1 MSEAPHVQLQAQV
14 PPQHRQQHVLTVA
27 VGRRHRR
34 ICSHQQLCCACHASC
49 HAWEHLDVHPF
60 GWCIRLAGGDMKSAP
75 VPPRISMAVWK
86 PSSGLAGCVVGE
98 AAGLDASTAHGSE
111 ACTISMQLPAVLV
124 SAVNRPGRS
133 RPGAIEMLVELTS
146 QPVSSAPHMSA
157 TSCSPAACCG
167 RRPGLLRP
175 ARMRSICTR
184 VPVIAA
190 CMISINGAQVQRAY
204 CTVEQRKAQDE
215 RRHELHAGDGHTHQ
229 RSSIAQDLATAL
241 QLAACTSCGI

>member
-1 MSEAPHVQLQAQV
+1 M
-14 PPQHRQQHVLTVA
+14 
-27 VGRRHRR
+27 
-34 ICSHQQLCCACHASC
+34 
-49 HAWEHLDVHPF
+49 HPF
-60 GWCIRLAGGDMKSAP
+60 GWCIRLAGGDMTSAP
-75 VPPRISMAVWK
+75 VPPRISMAVWN

-175 ARMRSICTR
+175 ARMWSICTR

-190 CMISINGAQVQRAY
+190 CITQHLIAQVLHLQRTAP
-204 CTVEQRKAQDE
+204 QR
-215 RRHELHAGDGHTHQ
+215 
-229 RSSIAQDLATAL
+229 
-241 QLAACTSCGI
+241 